1 MCWGKHGVVGYTE
14 LDLKVQVRIPPL
26 LLGQLPENTQTR
38 AGSSR
43 WPKLQSVLPA
53 WDAEMG
59 LLAAGPGLA
68 VVDIRKSKLTE
79 GLSLSVI
86 LLFQIS
92 NIFLFKGF

>member
-1 MCWGKHGVVGYTE
+1 M
-14 LDLKVQVRIPPL
+14 
-26 LLGQLPENTQTR
+26 LGQAWCGGLDRTGSEGSSENSTSTFR
-38 AGSSR
+38 SASRKYTNPAGSSR

-68 VVDIRKSKLTE
+68 VVDIRRSKLTE